1 MPPADSIVIIGSKD
15 FLSGLNQDYKIVEI
29 PYDKS
34 ACKPGYECKESG
46 EFSYQCLK
54 KPVKWQ
60 KWRNTGNCH
69 SSGIKNALHLAGH
82 NFSGQTEIIEKEL
95 ANPEKKEKAEMLFV
109 SKRFTCTAFDKTLTV
124 KRRKNNKKSAYRK
137 S

>member
-69 SSGIKNALHLAGH
+69 SSGIKKCIASCWAQFFRSNGNYRKGTGKPGEKRKSRNALC
-82 NFSGQTEIIEKEL
+82 F
-95 ANPEKKEKAEMLFV
+95 
-109 SKRFTCTAFDKTLTV
+109 KRFTCTAFDKTLTV